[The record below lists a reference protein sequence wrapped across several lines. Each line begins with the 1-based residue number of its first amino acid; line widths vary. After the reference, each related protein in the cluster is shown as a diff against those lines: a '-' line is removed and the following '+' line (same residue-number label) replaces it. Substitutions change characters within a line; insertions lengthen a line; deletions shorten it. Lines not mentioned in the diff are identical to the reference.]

1 MASSPF
7 VSARGSPEI
16 IEDPRV
22 TLRRKPEIDSKLR
35 RIAQAL
41 DTNEASV
48 TTVRQ
53 MWDQLHDS
61 WWKEA
66 SNINRRGFHQGR
78 RYHILDFPSFITEAI
93 PHERLDILLRLV
105 FTADFNIAKAKP
117 EGANRLKN
125 AALALEL
132 TDPIFLFLWL
142 GPAICAAT
150 NSLKAISSLKK
161 SRSHEPVDAAAITDA
176 IRQQMVGRHMLS
188 ASPEDVAPL
197 PSVADVTNAVDQ
209 LRKAAPAKPVK
220 PAARASLAGKKRK
233 ADDEEDDDS
242 AASVRRQSKRQRV
255 SSEELSEL
263 ARNAYDEEMADKEPS
278 FLASFMAGGL
288 GSDLGNGGNSSEI
301 PPITEDDEETAL
313 ANDDNLQQQLN
324 LCAML
329 VSAPLL
335 TAESGLPLSIRLML
349 ENAKNAARSALLLA
363 RDENVVEELEER
375 LNSRESLSVE
385 PEADD
390 A

>member
-1 MASSPF
+1 MASSSF
-7 VSARGSPEI
+7 HSARGSPEA

-35 RIAQAL
+35 IIAQAL
-41 DTNEASV
+41 DNNEASA

-53 MWDQLHDS
+53 VWDQLHDS
-61 WWKEA
+61 WWKVA
-66 SNINRRGFHQGR
+66 SDINRRGFHQGR
-78 RYHILDFPSFITEAI
+78 RYHILDFPSFITEAV
-93 PHERLDILLRLV
+93 PHDRLDILLRLV
-105 FTADFNIAKAKP
+105 FAADFNTAKLKP

-132 TDPIFLFLWL
+132 VDPIFLFLWL

-188 ASPEDVAPL
+188 ASPEDMAPM

-209 LRKAAPAKPVK
+209 LRKAAPAKAVR
-220 PAARASLAGKKRK
+220 PAAQASRAGRKRK
-233 ADDEEDDDS
+233 ADDEEDDES
-242 AASVRRQSKRQRV
+242 VASVRRQSKRRRV

-263 ARNAYDEEMADKEPS
+263 ARDAYDEQMADKEPS
-278 FLASFMAGGL
+278 FLSSFMTSGFVAPDRPGGDNL
-288 GSDLGNGGNSSEI
+288 GS
-301 PPITEDDEETAL
+301 PPPLRNDDETAL
-313 ANDDNLQQQLN
+313 ANDDNLQQLLN

-335 TAESGLPLSIRLML
+335 TAESGLPLSMRLML
-349 ENAKNAARSALLLA
+349 ENTKNAARSALLLA
-363 RDENVVEELEER
+363 RDENVVEEMEER
-375 LNSRESLSVE
+375 MKSRESLGVE
-385 PEADD
+385 SESDD
-390 A
+390 V